1 MTAST
6 FKCEPTRPRKRHRSM
21 AVVIAVAAG
30 IGFAIPQAFAAVT
43 DNIVPI
49 GDFDAHEAC
58 RKGSPGDQ
66 AKPRV
71 CQTDNKD
78 VSMYRQGSLSSAQK
92 SRVADVIGAQY
103 QPTDLVLKWDSTP
116 AYSGGAETDFIY
128 QIGTVQE
135 AGDDIVGRAWCD
147 DPIENTIKCDQTY
160 IRIENGNVTKKR
172 ICHETGHA
180 VGLLHGEN
188 AVPRLSNTDSRLGC
202 METPSDGGTE
212 SIGSNNHDN
221 INSVY

>member
-1 MTAST
+1 MTEST
-6 FKCEPTRPRKRHRSM
+6 VEFESTRSSKRRRGM
-21 AVVIAVAAG
+21 AIVVAVAAG
-30 IGFAIPQAFAAVT
+30 IGFAVPQAFASVT

-49 GDFDAHEAC
+49 GSFDAHEAC
-58 RKGSPGDQ
+58 RKGSPGSQ
-66 AKPRV
+66 TKPRV

-78 VSMYRQGSLSSAQK
+78 VSMYRQNSLSSAQK
-92 SRVADVIGAQY
+92 SRVADVISAQY
-103 QPTDLVLKWDSTP
+103 QPTALVLKWDSSP
-116 AYSGGAETDFIY
+116 SYSGGAETDFIY
-128 QIGTVQE
+128 QIGSVE
-135 AGDDIVGRAWCD
+135 GSGDDIVGRAWCD

-180 VGLLHGEN
+180 VGLLHGRD

-212 SIGSNNHDN
+212 SIGSNNRDN